1 MKVLKTASQK
11 NVQLDM
17 EMYSPEG
24 LKWIMCNYSCF
35 FYIYN
40 EETNETKYYH
50 YWDEYDHYCGWA
62 WNTEHQVTVRL
73 FITDQ
78 VKELKVIYNKEYEF
92 YTTVA
97 IMYDGEE
104 VFVKL

>member
-1 MKVLKTASQK
+1 MKVLKRAEQK
-11 NVQLDM
+11 NVGLDM

-24 LKWIMCNYSCF
+24 LQWIMNTYNCF

-40 EETNETKYYH
+40 EDTHETKYYH
-50 YWDEYDHYCGWA
+50 YWDEYDHYCYSL
-62 WNTEHQVTVRL
+62 WNTEDRVPVRIFL
-73 FITDQ
+73 DQ
-78 VKELKVIYNKEYEF
+78 VQELKVIYHKEYGF

>member
-1 MKVLKTASQK
+1 MKVLKKAEQK
-11 NVQLDM
+11 NVSLDM

-24 LKWIMCNYSCF
+24 LRWLMSNYKCF

-40 EETNETKYYH
+40 EETKETKYYH
-50 YWDEYDHYCGWA
+50 YWDEYDHHCGSL
-62 WNTEHQVTVRL
+62 WNTPDQVPVRL
-73 FITDQ
+73 FLTNQ
-78 VKELKVIYNKEYEF
+78 VNELKVIYHKGTGF

-97 IMYDGEE
+97 VMYDGEE